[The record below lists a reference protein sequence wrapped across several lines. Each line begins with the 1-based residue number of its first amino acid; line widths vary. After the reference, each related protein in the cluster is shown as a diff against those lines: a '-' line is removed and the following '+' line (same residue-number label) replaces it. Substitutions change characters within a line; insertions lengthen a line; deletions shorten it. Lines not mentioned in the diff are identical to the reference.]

1 MSADRSDVEVL
12 AGVADGDRAA
22 LRVLYDRHAPW
33 LALRLA
39 RRCADPGVVDETLQD
54 TFLAVWRGAG
64 RYSGQGDADDRGRL
78 PAARRTNGDRGGGS
92 MNTTTI
98 TPASAAAAAVGRRR
112 GSVLW
117 ALTRF
122 EARRLL
128 THPLFIAGMAGSVL
142 ILATTTDNGR
152 ISTLGGYCFTFVG
165 AAIWTCLAAG
175 LAAGR
180 ERRDAAHDF
189 YAGQPVAPRVR
200 TEAALLS
207 LGAAGLAGAV
217 LIAVAALLEA
227 GVDGAVVVGGER
239 YALRPLELAQGPV
252 HLVLAG
258 TLGVLVASW
267 TRHAYPAVIV
277 GLVLFFPP
285 VAWGPWFV
293 FGDDVP
299 RSFDMDWLTHAS
311 VGWHLTGLA
320 GLTALAAAGALA
332 RHDRRP
338 RVALL
343 ALAGLAA
350 TVAGIALGFPPEP
363 PPGGYGFST

>member
-1 MSADRSDVEVL
+1 M
-12 AGVADGDRAA
+12 
-22 LRVLYDRHAPW
+22 
-33 LALRLA
+33 
-39 RRCADPGVVDETLQD
+39 T
-54 TFLAVWRGAG
+54 
-64 RYSGQGDADDRGRL
+64 
-78 PAARRTNGDRGGGS
+78 
-92 MNTTTI
+92 TTTI
-98 TPASAAAAAVGRRR
+98 ASAATAVATVPQRH
-112 GSVLW
+112 GSVRW

-128 THPLFIAGMAGSVL
+128 AHPLFLAGMAGSVL
-142 ILATTTDNGR
+142 ILATTSDNGR

-180 ERRDAAHDF
+180 ERRDGAQDF
-189 YAGQPVAPRVR
+189 YAGQPVTARVR

-207 LGAAGLAGAV
+207 LGAAGLAGAA
-217 LIAVAALLEA
+217 LIVVAALLEA
-227 GVDGAVVVGGER
+227 GLDGAVVVGGER

-252 HLVLAG
+252 YLVLAG
-258 TLGVLVASW
+258 ALGVLVASW

-277 GLVLFFPP
+277 GLLLFFPP

-299 RSFDMDWLTHAS
+299 RSFDMDWLTGAS

-350 TVAGIALGFPPEP
+350 AVAGVVLGFPPEP
-363 PPGGYGFST
+363 PPGGYGISG